1 MLITWLSRGSMLI
14 TWFSRGSLMSMLLS
28 RGSIMMMLFSRG
40 SIMMLLSRGSPMV
53 SLDFVVWQVETGL
66 GFRWDEVE
74 EQGGGFPAEQVEVTS
89 VQATSGG
96 SGGALALAAVAPGYL
111 GRRKRL
117 LC

>member
-1 MLITWLSRGSMLI
+1 MLI

-28 RGSIMMMLFSRG
+28 RGSIMMMLLSRG
-40 SIMMLLSRGSPMV
+40 SIKMVSRGSPRV
-53 SLDFVVWQVETGL
+53 NQDFVVWQVETGL

-74 EQGGGFPAEQVEVTS
+74 EQGGGFPAAQAEGTS

-111 GRRKRL
+111 GRRKRQ